1 MRALFIGFGESLF
14 QPLWFISPIPFSLKP
29 SRLSVIGWTGS
40 LLILIGAEEML
51 SGFKELGIEDWGAAP
66 CARWVALLGR
76 GLQGYRWIGA

>member
-51 SGFKELGIEDWGAAP
+51 S
-66 CARWVALLGR
+66 
-76 GLQGYRWIGA
+76 